1 MEFTFEEIEGIQD
14 PLDRTKAAHE
24 RLGQFQEAVTELT
37 RLRREGVE
45 QLQAA
50 GWKPTEIAVHLG
62 VTRQRVEQIGKNGPT
77 PARAFLGR
85 GNQVIIAVG
94 EKTEAPKEGGR
105 PGGPAVA
112 TEDLVAYETLSHLAR
127 DLKMDVQFEGISPPG
142 LFDTNRENLIVACG
156 PRLSP
161 VVAQLL
167 AGDPCLGFSK
177 DDQGWYLVDRD
188 LDEEYRSPSDRGV
201 PADYAYLGRLPRL
214 DGKGSFLYMGGI
226 HSAGAAGAAHWI
238 TNNLSEIYSAVG
250 AKGLFSTLIKCEY
263 STSPLRVTS
272 SERVSPIYRR
282 EVAS

>member
-1 MEFTFEEIEGIQD
+1 MEFTFEEIEGITE
-14 PLDRTKAAHE
+14 PLERTQAAHE
-24 RLGQFQEAVTELT
+24 RLSAFQEAVTELT

-50 GWKPTEIAVHLG
+50 GWKPSEIAGHLG
-62 VTRQRVEQIGKNGPT
+62 VTRQRVEQIGKKGPP

-85 GNQVIIAVG
+85 GSQVVIAVG

-127 DLKMDVQFEGISPPG
+127 DLRMDVLFEGISPPG
-142 LFDTNRENLIVACG
+142 VFDTNRENLVVACG

-167 AGDPCLGFSK
+167 AGDPHLGFAK
-177 DDQGWYLVDRD
+177 DADGWYLVDKNLQED
-188 LDEEYRSPSDRGV
+188 YRSPSDQGES
-201 PADYAYLGRLPRL
+201 ADYAYLGRLPRL
-214 DGKGSFLYMGGI
+214 DGRGAFLYMGGI

-238 TNNLSEIYSAVG
+238 TNNLSEIYAAVG
-250 AKGLFSTLIKCEY
+250 SKTLFSTLIRCEY
-263 STSPLRVTS
+263 STTPLRVTTS
-272 SERVSPIYRR
+272 DRVSPIYRR
-282 EVAS
+282 ETP